1 MTPAVRFLRAQ
12 KVNFGEHPYRY
23 EEHGGT
29 AVSARELGVTEHEVV
44 KTLVFQDSDG
54 RPLLVLMHGDKQ
66 VSAKELARQ
75 LGQRTVEPCPPD
87 KAEKATGYKV
97 GGISP
102 FGQRK
107 AHPVYAEA
115 SIQQLPR
122 IYINGGGRGYLVS
135 LTPAELER
143 VLKVTWVNVAR

>member
-1 MTPAVRFLRAQ
+1 MTPAVRFLRAH
-12 KVNFGEHPYRY
+12 KVDFQEHPYRY
-23 EEHGGT
+23 QDHGGT
-29 AVSARELGVTEHEVV
+29 ALSARELGVPEHQII
-44 KTLVFQDSDG
+44 KTLVFQDEEN
-54 RPLLVLMHGDKQ
+54 RLLLVLMHGDRQ

-75 LGQRTVEPCPPD
+75 IGQRGVQPCAPD

-107 AHPVYAEA
+107 AYPVYAEA
-115 SIQQLPR
+115 TIQQLPR

-135 LTPAELER
+135 LTPAELQR
-143 VLKVTWVNVAR
+143 VLPLTWVQVAR

>member
-1 MTPAVRFLRAQ
+1 MTPAVRFLRSQ
-12 KVNFGEHPYRY
+12 KVDYKEHRYRY

-29 AVSARELGVTEHEVV
+29 AVSARELGVSEHAVI
-44 KTLVFQDSDG
+44 KTLVFQNADG
-54 RPLLVLMHGDKQ
+54 KPLLVLMHGDKQ

-75 LGQRTVEPCPPD
+75 IGQRTVEPCSPD

-115 SIQQLPR
+115 TIQDLPR
-122 IYINGGGRGYLVS
+122 LYVNGGGRGYLVS
-135 LTPAELER
+135 LTPAELQR
-143 VLKVTWVNVAR
+143 VLPLTWVQVAR